1 MTWRA
6 HRAHPRIAAAALC
19 TEICDDDVAP
29 RHSIAVELSPEG
41 LRVQRPVGGR
51 LARELQV
58 EIELPGVDELLWA
71 GCAVRFDEVW
81 RVPESG
87 EGRPS
92 GVLRT
97 TGLRIVSAAARHH
110 RLLREYVMDTW
121 RSAPLPDSDS
131 CLLDASCYR
140 WG

>member
-1 MTWRA
+1 MPWRA
-6 HRAHPRIAAAALC
+6 HRAHPRVATAALC
-19 TEICDDDVAP
+19 TEIGDESAP

-41 LRVQRPVGGR
+41 LRVQRPIGGR
-51 LARELQV
+51 LGRELQL

-97 TGLRIVSAAARHH
+97 TGLRIVAAAARHR
-110 RLLREYVMDTW
+110 RLLRDFVMDTW
-121 RSAPLPDSDS
+121 HAAPLRDSDS
-131 CLLDASCYR
+131 WLLDASCYR
-140 WG
+140 CG